1 MKNLSLC
8 LMLLLLIVS
17 VNDAQ
22 SRKSQVQ
29 LLEVGEFHG
38 DDVNAR
44 TSSGWLGLFVSKKES
59 VLRPTSIRV
68 SRVFD
73 PIVDD
78 GTKKITGK
86 QVKIP
91 QSVEPVFL
99 VKNAPKLQPGIVK
112 TVLNKPTS
120 LSIGETVSLTLENQ
134 RYQIRF
140 VSTSNDTTPA
150 FRNAKALMTMGGITQ
165 SLSSNLSKDEGGFA
179 IIWAGDLDGDG
190 KLDLYVNAAPHDN
203 VESNRLL
210 LSSQAG
216 KGQLVRE
223 IARFEITGC

>member
-1 MKNLSLC
+1 MKNLSFC

-22 SRKSQVQ
+22 SRKLQVQ

-44 TSSGWLGLFVSKKES
+44 TSSGWLGLFVSKRES
-59 VLRPTSIRV
+59 ALRSTSIRV

-86 QVKIP
+86 RVQIP
-91 QSVEPVFL
+91 QSVKPVFL

-112 TVLNKPTS
+112 TILNNPTS
-120 LSIGETVSLTLENQ
+120 LSIGESISLTLENQ

-140 VSTSNDTTPA
+140 VSTSNDSTPA
-150 FRNAKALMTMGGITQ
+150 LRNAKALITMGGITQ

-190 KLDLYVNAAPHDN
+190 KLDLYVNAAPQDN
-203 VESNRLL
+203 VVSRRLL

-223 IARFEITGC
+223 VARFETTGC